1 MIFSFSTNLNFA
13 IVFVSLSLSLVLSL
27 FLSLALSL
35 SLSLFYFLCIYVY
48 LCIATIHTQAH
59 WAPVIKAATA
69 DLYTKRWGNV
79 IHFICTLCGVLG
91 CLRDSFVAATYKA
104 GAVADD
110 AEGHDAS
117 SSFDPVRAEHVLH
130 DDGFLMYLRMTMAL
144 HKGVKALT
152 GWFEGCACHS
162 HILRTAKG
170 GVSRKRLASRFRRF
184 GDCPVK
190 GKRAAELAAGEV
202 SSVCRE
208 IMNTHFGSFMDRHI
222 IMIYFL

>member
-1 MIFSFSTNLNFA
+1 M
-13 IVFVSLSLSLVLSL
+13 
-27 FLSLALSL
+27 
-35 SLSLFYFLCIYVY
+35 
-48 LCIATIHTQAH
+48 
-59 WAPVIKAATA
+59 
-69 DLYTKRWGNV
+69 
-79 IHFICTLCGVLG
+79 IHFICTLTGVLG
-91 CLRDSFVAATYKA
+91 CLRDSFVAAAYKA
-104 GAVADD
+104 GTVPHD

-117 SSFDPVRAEHVLH
+117 GSFDPVRAEHVLH

-184 GDCPVK
+184 GDCPMK

-202 SSVCRE
+202 SSACHE
-208 IMNTHFGSFMDRHI
+208 IMNTHFSSFMDRHI